1 MNLILLNI
9 IQKPSTF
16 INKGNFKKPDFDKF
30 KSKFQEKEQRKM
42 DNLKQTISFV
52 KNIGDKD
59 IAYFK
64 SIHNTLVTEF
74 KKKDI
79 IEDEDENED
88 ISLNIS
94 LKKNKEDIFD
104 N

>member
-1 MNLILLNI
+1 MNLILLNS

-16 INKGNFKKPDFDKF
+16 LNKGKFKKPDFDKF
-30 KSKFQEKEQRKM
+30 KAKFQEKEQRKM

-59 IAYFK
+59 VAYFK
-64 SIHNTLVTEF
+64 SIHNDLVEEF
-74 KKKDI
+74 KKKDS
-79 IEDEDENED
+79 IEQENDDED